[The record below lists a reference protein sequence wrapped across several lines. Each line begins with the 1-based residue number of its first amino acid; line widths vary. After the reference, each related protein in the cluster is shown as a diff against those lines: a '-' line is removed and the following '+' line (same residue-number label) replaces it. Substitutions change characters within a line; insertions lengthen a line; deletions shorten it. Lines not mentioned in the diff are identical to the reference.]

1 MSEFFEFFVQIENL
15 LFSTS
20 LLVFVGLLS
29 LQFLG
34 MAGDIGVDA
43 VSDLELGGEI
53 GGEIGGNG
61 VAEVTAYPLIFMLIP
76 LFGSFG
82 FLGLLLSWALPEFLD
97 IKTGYITLISVG
109 VSSLASWESS
119 KLLARFFGQLLP
131 QVESY
136 GLSQTDLAGCLGSV
150 VGAKLGSEVPERISV
165 TDARGGSF
173 TVKGLLAEGHPEVS
187 RGGLIRVVK
196 HDAKSNVCFCEPV
209 SAAVESES

>member
-34 MAGDIGVDA
+34 MAGDFGVDA

-82 FLGLLLSWALPEFLD
+82 FLGLLLSWP
-97 IKTGYITLISVG
+97 
-109 VSSLASWESS
+109 
-119 KLLARFFGQLLP
+119 
-131 QVESY
+131 
-136 GLSQTDLAGCLGSV
+136 
-150 VGAKLGSEVPERISV
+150 
-165 TDARGGSF
+165 
-173 TVKGLLAEGHPEVS
+173 
-187 RGGLIRVVK
+187 
-196 HDAKSNVCFCEPV
+196 
-209 SAAVESES
+209 